1 MVSLHCKIRRRLKS
15 RAQHSFV
22 STAYSSCSSLFFNG
36 CWQWRQA
43 LHLFSSPQIYS
54 LKLEKVIIYEGMYY
68 LANILNSF
76 TQHSDVPISWEMGG
90 VEQVMLVL
98 NISTS
103 GMAFIHSIW

>member
-1 MVSLHCKIRRRLKS
+1 MDVGSGGRH
-15 RAQHSFV
+15 F
-22 STAYSSCSSLFFNG
+22 TFF
-36 CWQWRQA
+36 A
-43 LHLFSSPQIYS
+43 SPQIYS